1 MPFLKINGITVK
13 VTNASP
19 RLDVVRKGRRGRSYS
34 GQMRD
39 GRRGRRRTWSMKSP
53 CLIHSEA
60 LALTNLIWGTSHVF
74 HFYDGLQA
82 ASGLNPVPGYSG
94 ITWQPSAGLGG
105 DDIGYI
111 QIAGSASSPSLSYDA
126 QINDEYTILWHERD
140 GGDWSGAALNDAGI
154 GYLNGSFN
162 SFVGG
167 SSTDV
172 QISIASGVVTF
183 SNANATAID
192 VDQIVIL
199 PWRATASQMATWTAI
214 NDDAVWGPG
223 PALLMSGDMFTEDC
237 VYGYGRVNEVKR
249 IQFASINNG
258 AEVSF
263 EIDEVDETYLRGVF
277 PDCVPVPPPTPE
289 TGAFATTFAMSYGGT
304 SGFVSFGDKA
314 DAAVPSPTLTTLNQ
328 APYANH
334 VQGYLVVYDETGA
347 LSWVRSINAVNAG
360 TNPRAYFQAFKVDAA
375 NDAVYACSLARY
387 DQELRDESGTLLNTL
402 TNTAG
407 TSSNNF
413 FSCFYRFEL
422 STGNLVWARKNDF
435 NTAPVSGTRCRPE
448 GVAILNGRL
457 YFSGFQELASTD
469 RANFATFN
477 GADHPAANPLGSG
490 ASASTWLLEVDP
502 ATGNGIKC
510 VCNRRDVNT
519 SPFTSSTFIQGGGTR
534 RAHFL
539 VADTVNNRLHL
550 TSNHGGNYQQNE
562 GGVDI
567 GVGDPATFTTRQFSS
582 TSSSGGAR
590 GYLATY
596 SDDLS
601 PIAASTIFFTAT
613 ISGAYNSRAMLFRPA
628 ILDDGSIVFAYQ
640 NGSAP
645 TPTPPTV
652 DIDRDGAGGSYGG
665 FVLPQ
670 PGDNASTV
678 LIRIPADH
686 GSPTWATSFAVKTN
700 TTSYCRETCVFPNA
714 DNTRLLVVH
723 KAQGGGFNDPTVFN
737 GTPSVI
743 QDAQQGY
750 EVVVDAATG
759 AEIWKAANR
768 PQGTNARAK
777 GTGVHEFA
785 TGPAAGQIWMPRYF
799 THGTASQTW
808 GAENPDTSLG
818 YRVGLGWE
826 TSTSRGGTGPT
837 THNYALVMIVRN
849 ADGTVDGANCWPIMA
864 TNNLNHYS
872 QGLETW

>member
-1 MPFLKINGITVK
+1 MTDFCTINGWTLN
-13 VTNASP
+13 TE
-19 RLDVVRKGRRGRSYS
+19 
-34 GQMRD
+34 D
-39 GRRGRRRTWSMKSP
+39 G
-53 CLIHSEA
+53 
-60 LALTNLIWGTSHVF
+60 
-74 HFYDGLQA
+74 
-82 ASGLNPVPGYSG
+82 
-94 ITWQPSAGLGG
+94 SAGLTYVYPGG
-105 DDIGYI
+105 RVSQSTYNKPHINRATRLPVATGETCILDPDDADTLEGLLLGMGHHW
-111 QIAGSASSPSLSYDA
+111 QFDADLWSFDGLGPNAGFAVVRDA
-126 QINDEYTILWHERD
+126 TGGPWSD
-140 GGDWSGAALNDAGI
+140 GSVTVTDITWTFNKRQALGRRWCVSVWRYSGAVWQRWDVRSDGAV
-154 GYLNGSFN
+154 YLNGARDDTLTTSWL
-162 SFVGG
+162 VVDTDGPGAVRLTGG
-167 SSTDV
+167 DEFADLTVYRFEASDAFLTANYAWQASLTRQNPALPYLAVSGTQFEDPTLIYTASGATSKQNVVQAGGGTPLRPWRNNVRRVPYTLTVTELPPAPFV
-172 QISIASGVVTF
+172 QI
-183 SNANATAID
+183 
-192 VDQIVIL
+192 
-199 PWRATASQMATWTAI
+199 
-214 NDDAVWGPG
+214 
-223 PALLMSGDMFTEDC
+223 
-237 VYGYGRVNEVKR
+237 
-249 IQFASINNG
+249 
-258 AEVSF
+258 
-263 EIDEVDETYLRGVF
+263 
-277 PDCVPVPPPTPE
+277 E
-289 TGAFATTFAMSYGGT
+289 TGAFATTFAMNYGGT

-328 APYANH
+328 QPYANH
-334 VQGYLVVYDETGA
+334 VEGYLVVYDETGA

-360 TNPRAYFQAFKVDAA
+360 TNPRAYFQAFTVDAA
-375 NDAVYACSLARY
+375 NDAVYACSVARY

-422 STGNLVWARKNDF
+422 STGALVWAQKNDF
-435 NTAPVSGTRCRPE
+435 NTTPLNLTRCRPE

-457 YFSGFQELASTD
+457 YFSGFQELDASD
-469 RANFATFN
+469 RSNFATFN
-477 GADHPAANPLGSG
+477 GANHPAANPLGSG
-490 ASASTWLLEVDP
+490 SSASTWLLEVDP

-510 VCNRRDVNT
+510 ICNRGDINT
-519 SPFTSSTFIQGGGTR
+519 SPFTSSTFIQGGGTQ

-550 TSNHGGNYQQNE
+550 TSNHGGNYQRNE
-562 GGVDI
+562 GGIDV

-582 TSSSGGAR
+582 TSSAGGAR

-596 SDDLS
+596 SEDLS
-601 PIAASTIFFTAT
+601 PIAASTIWFTGS
-613 ISGAYNSRAMLFRPA
+613 IPGAYNSRAMTFRPA

-640 NGSAP
+640 NGSSAP
-645 TPTPPTV
+645 SPPTIN
-652 DIDRDGAGGSYGG
+652 IDRDGTGGSYGG

-670 PGDNASTV
+670 PGNDTSTV

-700 TTSYCRETCVFPNA
+700 TSPYCRETCVFPNA

-723 KAQGGGFNDPTVFN
+723 KAQGGAFNDPTVFN
-737 GTPSVI
+737 GTPSVT

-759 AEIWKAANR
+759 AEVWKAANR

-849 ADGTVDGANCWPIMA
+849 ADGTVDAANCWPIMA
-864 TNNLNHYS
+864 TNNFDHYS
-872 QGLETW
+872 QGLGTW